1 MNGPAVE
8 VREGGARYFVQREV
22 PLIGSFE
29 LLATALQ
36 AVVKL
41 RALITRLAVQGRL
54 VRQEVGEVPIDLNA
68 LQRSAPAKLKSAR
81 PTLAFLDAIPRGWTL
96 ARLGDVF
103 TLQYGSSL
111 PATVRRAGQ
120 VPVYGSNGVV
130 GHHSDALV
138 FEPSLVI
145 GRKGSVGAVSVAR
158 EPFWPIDTSY
168 FVTPPK
174 CVALEFSHLLFHSL
188 DLGKHDKATAIPGIN
203 RNDVYAEPV
212 LIPPRAEQHR
222 IVARVEE
229 LMKLCDA
236 LEQSGRLADEQHARL
251 TSTLFDALAA
261 SESADALAE
270 NWQRIAEHFDLLL
283 DRPEAIDAL
292 EQTILQLAVG
302 GLLVPQNAR
311 DEPASRLLGRLRA
324 EQARLIS
331 IGQIRREKVIPAL
344 PDGDTPFELPT
355 GWAWARLGGVANFI
369 DYRGRTPVKTTSGV
383 PLITAKNVRQGFI
396 NREPREYIA
405 TRAYDGWMT
414 RGFPRCG
421 DLLFTTEAPLGNVA
435 AIDIAER
442 FALAQRVICLGL
454 YEIEMSGTISIFL
467 QSPWMQEA
475 LAVQATGVTAQGIKS
490 GRLQLMPIPVPPLAE
505 QHRIVARVEELRL
518 LCTQLRE
525 RLSDARR
532 TQSQLADAL
541 VAAVGRSQ

>member
-1 MNGPAVE
+1 MSGPALE

-145 GRKGSVGAVSVAR
+145 GRKGSVGAVNVAR

-212 LIPPRAEQHR
+212 LIPPRAEQHC

-251 TSTLFDALAA
+251 TSTLFDAL
-261 SESADALAE
+261 
-270 NWQRIAEHFDLLL
+270 
-283 DRPEAIDAL
+283 PC
-292 EQTILQLAVG
+292 
-302 GLLVPQNAR
+302 P
-311 DEPASRLLGRLRA
+311 PASRPMRSPR
-324 EQARLIS
+324 
-331 IGQIRREKVIPAL
+331 
-344 PDGDTPFELPT
+344 T
-355 GWAWARLGGVANFI
+355 GSASPS
-369 DYRGRTPVKTTSGV
+369 T
-383 PLITAKNVRQGFI
+383 
-396 NREPREYIA
+396 
-405 TRAYDGWMT
+405 
-414 RGFPRCG
+414 
-421 DLLFTTEAPLGNVA
+421 
-435 AIDIAER
+435 
-442 FALAQRVICLGL
+442 
-454 YEIEMSGTISIFL
+454 SIF
-467 QSPWMQEA
+467 
-475 LAVQATGVTAQGIKS
+475 
-490 GRLQLMPIPVPPLAE
+490 
-505 QHRIVARVEELRL
+505 
-518 LCTQLRE
+518 C
-525 RLSDARR
+525 
-532 TQSQLADAL
+532 
-541 VAAVGRSQ
+541 